1 MMDIGFVHG
10 RFQLFHNDHL
20 EYALAAKR
28 ECKVLIV
35 GITSPNNTLLKYEG
49 IDPHRSNSLA
59 NPFTYFERFQMI
71 KNSLL
76 GAGLKREEFEIVPF
90 PIEDPSSLHNY
101 IPLSTT
107 SFFTIYD
114 EWGEEKLRRL
124 GELGYSV
131 SVLWR
136 NREKKISSTTI
147 RELIVKGQKWSHL
160 VPPAVYNYVR
170 DNKLDERILKQ
181 HSS

>member
-1 MMDIGFVHG
+1 MVEIGFIHG

-20 EYALAAKR
+20 EYALAAKKK
-28 ECKVLIV
+28 CKVLIV
-35 GITSPNNTLLKYEG
+35 GITSPNNALLTYEG
-49 IDPHRSNSLA
+49 IDPHRSSVSA

-71 KNSLL
+71 KLSLL

-90 PIEDPSSLHNY
+90 PIEKPGSLQNY
-101 IPLSTT
+101 IPLKAT

-124 GELGYSV
+124 SELGYNV

-136 NREKKISSTTI
+136 DRQKTLSSTTV
-147 RELIVKGQKWSHL
+147 RELIINEQKWEHL
-160 VPPAVYNYVR
+160 VPPEVYNYIY
-170 DNKLDERILKQ
+170 DNKLKGRILNKQ
-181 HSS
+181 D